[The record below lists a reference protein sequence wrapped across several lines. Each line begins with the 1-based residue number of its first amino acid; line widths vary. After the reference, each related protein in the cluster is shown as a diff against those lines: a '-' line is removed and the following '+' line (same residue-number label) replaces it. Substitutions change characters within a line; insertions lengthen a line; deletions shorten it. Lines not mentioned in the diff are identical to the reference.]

1 MYVHLRYTKYEGYYD
16 YDRDYARKLPA
27 HKYNFLK
34 NKIKRETFFLFLV
47 QCQRNADNI
56 IIDFLLDPSSPY
68 LGGSSSPV
76 SGF

>member
-1 MYVHLRYTKYEGYYD
+1 MITIETMHASYPRT
-16 YDRDYARKLPA
+16 
-27 HKYNFLK
+27 NTIFLE

-47 QCQRNADNI
+47 QCQSRDADNI

-68 LGGSSSPV
+68 LGGSISPV